1 MLVFVCLYCVLFVL
15 CVVCGL
21 LIAEAVCRMV
31 LVCCSRSRWLS
42 GCDLRVCWWHSYG
55 WLLRSHCRFA
65 CGVNWYT
72 YGLWGNCIFG
82 LSFSANVD
90 SCCCFSVF
98 LFNLQVPFRAGLCW
112 HCLCPG
118 SFLLVVSFPFHSIRV
133 SVQFRFTWLSSL
145 NGFQFPRCNFHLS
158 QACVVRSF
166 GCNFQVL
173 FVVRCFFSLDV

>member
-15 CVVCGL
+15 CVARGL

-55 WLLRSHCRFA
+55 WLLRSHCRFS

-98 LFNLQVPFRAGLCW
+98 VQFASSVPCWAVLALFVSWFIFSCCQFSI
-112 HCLCPG
+112 
-118 SFLLVVSFPFHSIRV
+118 SFNYVSF
-133 SVQFRFTWLSSL
+133 QFRFARLSSL
-145 NGFQFPRCNFHLS
+145 NGLRFPRCNFNLC

-166 GCNFQVL
+166 GCSF
-173 FVVRCFFSLDV
+173 